1 MAAQV
6 RGRSSFAPVLLFA
19 AVLLLGALA
28 FAIANLDDSTP
39 LPPLT
44 PDRGSAPFGPF
55 GAQVHPYWIVAIAI
69 IALAAFITVVVVKFR
84 RFGSLIPASE
94 VLLYAIAIGLI
105 VLTIFLWPQVT
116 GELDTLVQGP
126 EEPEPDPGGNAGG
139 AGTAPFGLGA
149 LSTVTGLP
157 IALAAFIILAIVV
170 FLISRSPRGFR
181 RRSRAARGIEG
192 AKEELRLEIAAAL
205 NRTVLDL
212 EAAGD
217 FRTAVLACYQRM
229 LALLERRGLLGQDV
243 LTAREIEAR
252 ALTELGLSRESVN
265 TLTALFE
272 EARYSDHPM
281 GPRERSRAVE
291 NLNAVRRELGA

>member
-1 MAAQV
+1 MAASV
-6 RGRSSFAPVLLFA
+6 RGRSYFAPVLLFA

-55 GAQVHPYWIVAIAI
+55 GAQVHPYWILAIAI
-69 IALAAFITVVVVKFR
+69 IALAAFVAVIVVKFR
-84 RFGSLIPASE
+84 RLGPLIPASE

-126 EEPEPDPGGNAGG
+126 AEPEPDVGGNAGG
-139 AGTAPFGLGA
+139 AGTSPFGLGA

-157 IALAAFIILAIVV
+157 VAVAAFMIMTLVV
-170 FLISRSPRGFR
+170 FLVSRYPRGFR
-181 RRSRAARGIEG
+181 KRSRASRAMDD
-192 AKEELRLEIAAAL
+192 AKEELRTEIAAAL
-205 NRTVLDL
+205 DRTVLDL

-252 ALTELGLSRESVN
+252 ALTELGLSRESVDA
-265 TLTALFE
+265 LTVLFE
-272 EARYSDHPM
+272 VARYSDHPV
-281 GPRERSRAVE
+281 GRAERSCAVE
-291 NLNAVRRELGA
+291 NLNVVRRELGA